1 MASRLGGCHPV
12 PELLSSLAMSAFR
25 FEPIDLPPEC
35 EELRREVRAF
45 AAEELRAGHWTP
57 NSDFLVLRSAAF
69 SRRLGAR
76 GWIGMTWPKR
86 YGGHERSMLERYV
99 VTEELLAAGAPVGAH
114 WIADRQSAPLLLRY
128 GSEAQRQEFLPG
140 IARGEIYFCIGM
152 SEPDSG
158 SDLASIR
165 TRAVPVA
172 GGWEVSGTKVWTSYA
187 HESHFAITLVRS
199 SGAAGDR
206 HQGLSQLILDLKAL
220 GVTIRPIVNLAGNH
234 DFNEI
239 VLDRV
244 FVPTER
250 LVGREGEGWRQVTS
264 ELAFE
269 RSGPERFLSAH
280 QLLVELIRRAGA
292 DLGAG
297 RDEPR
302 IAEAVGRL
310 AAQLWTLRQMSLSV
324 AGMLQAGETPNLEAA
339 LVKDLGNAF
348 EREVPELV
356 RLIAPGRR
364 HAGGERLEQVLAEAV
379 LHAPS
384 WTLRGGT
391 REILRGIIARGL
403 GLR

>member
-1 MASRLGGCHPV
+1 
-12 PELLSSLAMSAFR
+12 MSAFR
-25 FEPIDLPPEC
+25 FEPIDLPPAC
-35 EELRREVRAF
+35 DELRREVRAF
-45 AAEELRAGHWTP
+45 IAEELQAGRWVP
-57 NSDFLVLRSAAF
+57 NSDFLVHRSADF

-114 WIADRQSAPLLLRY
+114 WIADRQSAPLILRY
-128 GSEAQRQEFLPG
+128 GSEAQRQELLPG

-172 GGWEVSGTKVWTSYA
+172 GGWELSGTKVWTSYA
-187 HESHFAITLVRS
+187 HESHFAITLVRT
-199 SGAAGDR
+199 APAEGDR
-206 HQGLSQLILDLKAL
+206 HRGLSQVILDLHAP
-220 GVTIRPIVNLAGNH
+220 GVTIRPIINLAGDH

-244 FVPTER
+244 FVPAER
-250 LVGREGEGWRQVTS
+250 LVGQEGEGWRQVTS

-280 QLLVELIRRAGA
+280 QPTVELIRHAGPA
-292 DLGAG
+292 AA
-297 RDEPR
+297 PQVT
-302 IAEAVGRL
+302 EAVGRL
-310 AAQLWTLRQMSLSV
+310 AAELWTLRQMSLSI
-324 AGMLQAGETPNLEAA
+324 AGMLQAGEMPNLEAA

-348 EREVPELV
+348 ERAIPETV
-356 RLIAPGRR
+356 RLLAPGRR
-364 HAGGERLEQVLAEAV
+364 RADAERLETVLAEAV

-391 REILRGIIARGL
+391 REILRGIIAR
-403 GLR
+403 

>member
-1 MASRLGGCHPV
+1 MTGT
-12 PELLSSLAMSAFR
+12 FR
-25 FEPIDLPPEC
+25 FDPIKLPPAC
-35 EELRREVRAF
+35 EALRAEVREFIAGEL
-45 AAEELRAGHWTP
+45 AAGLWAP
-57 NSDFLVLRSAAF
+57 NSDFGSHRSAAF

-86 YGGHERSMLERYV
+86 YGGGERSMLERYV

-114 WIADRQSAPLLLRY
+114 WIADRQSAPSLLRF
-128 GSEAQRQEFLPG
+128 GTEEQRLAFLPG
-140 IARGEIYFCIGM
+140 IARGEIFFCIGM

-172 GGWEVSGTKVWTSYA
+172 GGYEVTGTKIWTSYA
-187 HESHFAITLVRS
+187 HESHYAITLVRTGPP
-199 SGAAGDR
+199 GADR
-206 HQGLSQLILDLKAL
+206 HEGLSQLILDLKAP
-220 GVTIRPIVNLAGNH
+220 GITIRPIINLAGDH
-234 DFNEI
+234 DFNEV

-244 FVPTER
+244 FVPTDR

-269 RSGPERFLSAH
+269 RSGPERFLSSF
-280 QLLVELIRRAGA
+280 QLLVELIRRAGP
-292 DLGAG
+292 DP
-297 RDEPR
+297 EPQ
-302 IAEAVGRL
+302 IAEAVGRMTAHL
-310 AAQLWTLRQMSLSV
+310 CILRRMSLSI
-324 AGMLQAGETPNLEAA
+324 AGRLQAGETPNLEAA

-348 EREVPELV
+348 ERKVPEVV
-356 RLIAPGRR
+356 RLLAPSLCPAANGRF
-364 HAGGERLEQVLAEAV
+364 EKVLADTV

-391 REILRGIIARGL
+391 PEILRGIIARGL